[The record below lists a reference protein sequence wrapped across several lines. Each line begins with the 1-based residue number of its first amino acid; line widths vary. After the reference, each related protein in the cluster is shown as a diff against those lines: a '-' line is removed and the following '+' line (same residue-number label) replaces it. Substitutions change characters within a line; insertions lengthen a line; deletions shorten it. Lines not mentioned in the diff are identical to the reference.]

1 MPSNAR
7 WLRDR
12 ESEMLTRDRHSESE
26 RGCVSVE
33 ERGCYYAAFESKHGC
48 MRERERE
55 RERGCC
61 CVVLESERG
70 CMRERGATVVLY
82 LRVRVVA

>member
-33 ERGCYYAAFESKHGC
+33 ESGCCCAAFESKHGC
-48 MRERERE
+48 MRER
-55 RERGCC
+55 
-61 CVVLESERG
+61 
-70 CMRERGATVVLY
+70 GAAAMLC